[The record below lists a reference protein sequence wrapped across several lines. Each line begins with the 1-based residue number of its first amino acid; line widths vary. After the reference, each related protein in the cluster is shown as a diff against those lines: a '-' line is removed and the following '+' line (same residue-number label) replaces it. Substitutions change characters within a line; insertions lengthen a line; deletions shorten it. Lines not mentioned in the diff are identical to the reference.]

1 LASAS
6 EDPTVFERRYED
18 WISSHPR
25 YVVFADYQIERIVK
39 AQFEAADRIIVS
51 QDRITDEVRRITDE
65 VRRITDEVSGVSS
78 LAGEV
83 LYTLDWGSLNYLGN
97 LKCRQKHSRG
107 S

>member
-65 VRRITDEVSGVSS
+65 VSGVSS

>member
-1 LASAS
+1 MASAS

-65 VRRITDEVSGVSS
+65 VSGVSS